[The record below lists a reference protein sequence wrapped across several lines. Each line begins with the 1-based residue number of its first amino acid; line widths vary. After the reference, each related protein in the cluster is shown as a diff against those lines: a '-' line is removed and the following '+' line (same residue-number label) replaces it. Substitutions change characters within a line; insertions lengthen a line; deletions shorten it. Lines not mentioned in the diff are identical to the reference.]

1 MRHEG
6 HGTPIIGDVNASGTR
21 VVLADD
27 DVLLRTLRCRVRL
40 GPDSI
45 LALAVFGLGLAGL
58 FVPP

>member
-1 MRHEG
+1 
-6 HGTPIIGDVNASGTR
+6 VNASGTR